1 MKSSVIILIIFAMGI
16 ILGVLHILP
25 ETHQMGEIST
35 YTLYIL
41 MFIVGVSIGCDKHIW
56 QEFRLMKFRILLI
69 PLTTIVGTGL
79 GLLFYRSLFSFPN
92 NADLFAV
99 GAGFGYYSLSSI
111 VITKLSG
118 ESMGIIA
125 LLANIIREIATLV
138 LTPVLVKYFGKIAPI
153 AAGGATTSD
162 TTLPIIIKYSGKEYL
177 FGSVVNG
184 IVLTLLVPIIIAFIY
199 GI

>member
-1 MKSSVIILIIFAMGI
+1 MKSSVIILVIFAIGV
-16 ILGVLHILP
+16 ILGVLHLLP
-25 ETHQMGEIST
+25 ENHQLGDLST
-35 YTLYIL
+35 YILYLL
-41 MFIVGVSIGCDKHIW
+41 MFVVGVSIGCDKHIW
-56 QEFRLMKFRILLI
+56 QEFRKMSFRVLLI

-79 GLLFYRSLFSFPN
+79 GVLFYRILFSFPG

-111 VITKLSG
+111 VITKVSG

-138 LTPVLVKYFGKIAPI
+138 LAPVLVKYFGKIAPI

-162 TTLPIIIKYSGKEYL
+162 TTLPIIMKYSGKEYV

-184 IVLTLLVPIIIAFIY
+184 IVLTLLVPIFIAFIY